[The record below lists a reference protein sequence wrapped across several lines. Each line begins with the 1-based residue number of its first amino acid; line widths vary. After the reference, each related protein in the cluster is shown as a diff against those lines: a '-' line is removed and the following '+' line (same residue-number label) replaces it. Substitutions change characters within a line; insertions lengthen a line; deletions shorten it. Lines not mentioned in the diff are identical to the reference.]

1 VPRRGSGL
9 RIERRP
15 DTGALTIVGTV
26 AGERIRKRAESDNL
40 RLAQEEAAA
49 LETELLRTQWHGPRR
64 GTRRFAEAVKLYVE
78 TEERSQS
85 TLDRLERL
93 VQVMG
98 EVKLGDIRQE
108 TINRVARIVLRP
120 GAAPA
125 TLERGVIVPVR
136 AVMRLAADEGWCDGP
151 RLKAPKREAGR
162 TLYLLPAAAR
172 QLIAAADPGRA
183 LRRGNPS
190 LQVLIRFI
198 LGTGARMAEAVEL
211 DWRDVDLTGARAIF
225 WRTKTGRRRNAQ
237 LPPDVVAMLANLA
250 QRDGAVIRRP
260 DGEPYSDRE
269 REMGGQVRT
278 AWKATRRRAIEG
290 GADIPAELT
299 PHDLRHTWASWH
311 YAVHKDPLRLKVEG
325 GWSSLEQIERYCH
338 LLPAGLESDIEAFWH
353 GIDTAAAPALRSA

>member
-26 AGERIRKRAESDNL
+26 AGERVRKRAESNNL

-49 LETELLRTQWHGPRR
+49 LEGELLRTQWHGPRR
-64 GTRRFAEAVKLYVE
+64 GTRRFAEAVKLYVD

-93 VQVMG
+93 VRVMG

-108 TINRVARIVLRP
+108 TINRIARTLLQP

-136 AVMRLAADEGWCDGP
+136 AVMRLAADEGWCDQP
-151 RLKAPKREAGR
+151 RFRAPKREAGR
-162 TLYLLPAAAR
+162 TLYLLPADAELLLDAAG
-172 QLIAAADPGRA
+172 PA
-183 LRRGNPS
+183 LK
-190 LQVLIRFI
+190 VLVRFI
-198 LGTGARMAEAVEL
+198 LGTGARMAEAIEL
-211 DWRDVDLTGARAIF
+211 DWRDVDLKGARAIF
-225 WRTKTGRRRNAQ
+225 WRTKTGRRRNAH
-237 LPPDVVAMLANLA
+237 LPSGLVALLANLPHKE
-250 QRDGAVIRRP
+250 GAVIRRP

-278 AWKATRRRAIEG
+278 AWAATRRRAIEA
-290 GADIPAELT
+290 GAAIPPELT
-299 PHDLRHTWASWH
+299 PHDLRHAWASWH
-311 YAVHKDPLRLKVEG
+311 YALYRDPMRLKLEG
-325 GWSSLEQIERYCH
+325 GWSSLDQIERYVH
-338 LLPAGLESDIEAFWH
+338 LLPAGQESAIEAFWH
-353 GIDTAAAPALRSA
+353 GIDTGAAERLKSA